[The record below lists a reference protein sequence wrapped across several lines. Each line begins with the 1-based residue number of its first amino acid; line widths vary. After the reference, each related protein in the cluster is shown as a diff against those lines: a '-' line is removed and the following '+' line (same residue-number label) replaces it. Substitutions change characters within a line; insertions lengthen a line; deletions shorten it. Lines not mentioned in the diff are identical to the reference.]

1 MRLNKMGSYHTEKIL
16 YSQQVLH
23 LKIYSIQYQI
33 LLKKMIWIGRNSL
46 DFAQMAH
53 LQ

>member
-1 MRLNKMGSYHTEKIL
+1 
-16 YSQQVLH
+16 
-23 LKIYSIQYQI
+23 
-33 LLKKMIWIGRNSL
+33 MIWIGRNSL